1 MLTQKSIQGFQLSLE
16 QKHLWT
22 LQQRSEEAT
31 SESNRSD
38 GIARQ
43 SNGFYSRCLV
53 SLTGNLDVEKLY
65 ESLKTVAERHEIL
78 RTQFPRYRGMKFPL
92 QAIAS
97 KLSPVW
103 QTLSL
108 QHLSPQQQTGKIEE
122 LWQGLKRVEAIEDG
136 ESSWQLWLLT
146 LSPEQH
152 LLLFGLPA
160 ICADTETLKQIV
172 AEIQRVYGG
181 EQVCDGEDIVQYVQY
196 TQWQKE
202 LLAEA
207 DAEAGKAYW
216 TELQKTANATIQ
228 LPMEASSQ
236 AELSFVTQFYTS
248 SVEPHLQ
255 SKIAEF
261 VGHNPN
267 KTADLLLACWQVLL
281 WSLVGQTDFILTYL
295 SNGRTDEELIQT
307 LGLMTKPLPFPV
319 RFEADWRFGEI
330 LEQVRSLRE
339 EAEQWEDYFDSN
351 TVLNRLEKATA
362 SIGYEFI
369 QIPVTT
375 TVAEVKFEIQRLE
388 ASIDYHKLRLTGILN
403 EAGLQ
408 TKIDYDPALY
418 SSTMIRR
425 LAEELQTILASA
437 VSDPNQ
443 SLDRLEILGVGERQL
458 LVDFNQTQ
466 RDFPTGECLHQY
478 FEAQVKRTPDRI
490 ALRFETEELT
500 YKELNSLAN
509 QLAHHLQNLGV
520 GIESL
525 VGISFERS
533 PSAIVALL
541 GVLKAGAAY
550 LPLDPELP
558 PERLSVMLSQAPISA
573 LVTQQNLLEKLPQV
587 DVPVICLDTDRDLD
601 RQPTENPNNSVTPAN
616 LAYVIFT
623 SGSTGKPKGVAVEHR
638 QVLNYLHGI
647 VEQLQLSDSATYA
660 TVATLA
666 ADLGNT
672 AIFPALCRGG
682 CLCILSQAQ
691 IEDPIALANYCRH
704 YPIDYLKI
712 VPSYLETLLAI
723 ATSAALLP
731 RKCLILGG
739 EAASWEL
746 VRQVQRIAP
755 DCKIVNHYGPTETTI
770 GVLTYQVNG
779 SNEDASTV
787 PLGRPLGNSKI
798 YLLDSHL
805 QPLPIG
811 VPGEIYIS
819 GAGLARGYFN
829 QSDLTRERFIFSSL
843 YADERLYQTGD
854 KGRYCDEAG
863 TIEFLGRVDRQ
874 IKIRGYRVEL
884 GEIEAVLSQ
893 VSVVQEG
900 IVQAIASEHGEIQLA
915 AYIVPKSGEDIPLN
929 GVRDFLR
936 ERLPQYMIP
945 ASFTVLNV
953 LPRTASGKIDRLA
966 LPEPVTTSQQ
976 DFIAPR
982 NPIER
987 DIAHIWAEI
996 LKVEQVSAN
1005 ANFFE
1010 LGGHSLLATQVMS
1023 RIRSTFDIELPLR
1036 VLFETSTL
1044 KQLAEAIAQAIA
1056 SQTDESELANLLT
1069 ELEQL
1074 PE

>member
-1 MLTQKSIQGFQLSLE
+1 MLTQSIQGFPLSLA

-22 LQQRSEEAT
+22 LQQRSEEVA
-31 SESNRSD
+31 SESNRSN
-38 GIARQ
+38 GVARQ
-43 SNGFYSRCLV
+43 SNGFYSCCLV
-53 SLTGNLDVEKLY
+53 SLTGNLDVEKLN

-97 KLSPVW
+97 KLAPVW
-103 QTLSL
+103 QTLAL
-108 QHLSPQQQTGKIEE
+108 QHLSPQQQTAKIEE
-122 LWQGLKRVEAIEDG
+122 LWRGWERLNGIKDR
-136 ESSWQLWLLT
+136 ESPWQLWLLT

-152 LLLFGLPA
+152 LLLFSLPA

-172 AEIQRVYGG
+172 AEIRQIYSG
-181 EQVCDGEDIVQYVQY
+181 EQVCELEDIVQYVQY
-196 TQWQKE
+196 SQWQEE
-202 LLAEA
+202 LLAES
-207 DAEAGKAYW
+207 DAEVAKAYW
-216 TELQKTANATIQ
+216 IELQKTAEATIQ
-228 LPMEASSQ
+228 LPMETSART
-236 AELSFVTQFYTS
+236 ELSFVTQSYTS
-248 SVEPHLQ
+248 SVEPNLQ

-261 VGHNPN
+261 VEDSHHT
-267 KTADLLLACWQVLL
+267 TADLLLACWQVLL
-281 WSLVGQTDFILTYL
+281 WRLGGQTDFILTYL
-295 SNGRTDEELIQT
+295 SNGRTDEELDQT
-307 LGLMTKPLPFPV
+307 LGTISKSLPFPV
-319 RFEADWRFGEI
+319 RFEANWRFREI
-330 LEQVRSLRE
+330 LEQVRSFRE
-339 EAEQWEDYFDSN
+339 EGEQWQDYYDGN
-351 TVLNRLEKATA
+351 TVLERLETATA

-369 QIPVTT
+369 QIPVAT

-388 ASIDYHKLRLTGILN
+388 ALIDYHKLRLTGILN

-408 TKIDYDPALY
+408 TKIDYDPAFY

-478 FEAQVKRTPDRI
+478 FEAQAERTPDRV

-500 YKELNSLAN
+500 YNQLNSLAN

-520 GIESL
+520 GRESL

-558 PERLSVMLSQAPISA
+558 TERLSVMLSQAPISA

-601 RQPTENPNNSVTPAN
+601 RQPTENPHNSVTPAN

-691 IEDPIALANYCRH
+691 IEDPIALADYCRH

-723 ATSAALLP
+723 APFAALLP

-746 VRQVQRIAP
+746 IHQVQKIAP
-755 DCKIVNHYGPTETTI
+755 DCQIVNHYGPTETTI
-770 GVLTYQVNG
+770 GVLTYRVNG
-779 SNEDASTV
+779 SKENTPTV

-798 YLLDSHL
+798 YLLDSYL
-805 QPLPIG
+805 QPVPLG
-811 VPGEIYIS
+811 VPGEIYIG

-829 QSDLTRERFIFSSL
+829 QSELTAARFVSAPLS
-843 YADERLYQTGD
+843 ADELLYKTGD
-854 KGRYCDEAG
+854 KGRYCDEEG

-893 VSVVQEG
+893 VLV
-900 IVQAIASEHGEIQLA
+900 
-915 AYIVPKSGEDIPLN
+915 
-929 GVRDFLR
+929 
-936 ERLPQYMIP
+936 
-945 ASFTVLNV
+945 
-953 LPRTASGKIDRLA
+953 
-966 LPEPVTTSQQ
+966 
-976 DFIAPR
+976 
-982 NPIER
+982 
-987 DIAHIWAEI
+987 
-996 LKVEQVSAN
+996 
-1005 ANFFE
+1005 
-1010 LGGHSLLATQVMS
+1010 
-1023 RIRSTFDIELPLR
+1023 
-1036 VLFETSTL
+1036 
-1044 KQLAEAIAQAIA
+1044 
-1056 SQTDESELANLLT
+1056 
-1069 ELEQL
+1069 
-1074 PE
+1074 